1 MIYFLLS
8 KFYFILLKNYHEFC
22 YFYGKKTVYPNLLH
36 NIIEEKNM
44 KLHFITFWF
53 FIPWNIATVIA
64 LSENVDINK

>member
-1 MIYFLLS
+1 MNFATS
-8 KFYFILLKNYHEFC
+8 ME
-22 YFYGKKTVYPNLLH
+22 KTVYPNLLH

-53 FIPWNIATVIA
+53 FIPWNLATVLA

>member
-1 MIYFLLS
+1 MNFATS
-8 KFYFILLKNYHEFC
+8 ME
-22 YFYGKKTVYPNLLH
+22 KTVYPNLLH

-53 FIPWNIATVIA
+53 FIRWNIATVIA